1 MYTHLLYTST
11 YRWCVNYTFIG
22 VYACTHTHVH
32 IADQMFT
39 TNPQAHYTDSSRGN
53 KVGLLQQITKNKN
66 SHLQW
71 LRSFL
76 YVHKEW
82 IVIKK
87 KGTVL
92 AMEENWA
99 KPSWSKWECSNVLYH
114 FISYFFYSWWFDF
127 TFWLLKTFQTQV
139 NKTTTVQALFSRK
152 MSEISKPLACLRTTM
167 CKPELSQRLK

>member
-1 MYTHLLYTST
+1 M
-11 YRWCVNYTFIG
+11 R
-22 VYACTHTHVH
+22 AHTHVH
-32 IADQMFT
+32 IADQMFI
-39 TNPQAHYTDSSRGN
+39 TNPHAHYTNSSRGN

-71 LRSFL
+71 LWSFL

-92 AMEENWA
+92 AIEENWA

-139 NKTTTVQALFSRK
+139 TTSKWTKQPQWKPFSVGRCQKSQNPWPGSELPCANQNSLNVWNKNFKTLF
-152 MSEISKPLACLRTTM
+152 EAP
-167 CKPELSQRLK
+167 